1 MGSQGYSSGKT
12 TLPIAKYMIL
22 YSVVVSYYF
31 FKSCDEKFNSFLKK
45 IVSELECVRS
55 FAQ

>member
-1 MGSQGYSSGKT
+1 
-12 TLPIAKYMIL
+12 MIV
-22 YSVVVSYYF
+22 YGVVVSYYF

-45 IVSELECVRS
+45 IVVSELECVRT